1 MAFISA
7 GEVAPGVELLIDDD
21 GNARLRSEHGEP
33 AVPLAALGAALERI
47 APVADLVA
55 RSRTPIS
62 GMSPAIERSLEH
74 FGCAKVEG

>member
-33 AVPLAALGAALERI
+33 AVPLAELAAALERI

-62 GMSPAIERSLEH
+62 GMSERIERSLAQ
-74 FGCAKVEG
+74 FGCARLGS